1 MRLWDIMGFIHIVGL
16 IWILWDHHPS
26 GKNIRPIWN
35 PPSSRDMKRV
45 RKVRAAWGDEVW
57 ISLSYFCGS
66 SDLLTPSKW
75 MVLLLNSTN
84 FVAPFWSIGMSFL
97 DPYPKKDVYYVGKQE
112 SIPVTSTCSGTSL
125 LDSLP
130 SSNFSHF
137 TWSSTTPKFPKLAM
151 SGWEHHGAK

>member
-112 SIPVTSTCSGTSL
+112 SIPVTSACSGTSL